1 MCKVWGQWLHHLREI
16 LECCWGWRWSLLSWR
31 RNHFWILLISYAF
44 PSLLPSAFFEAGP
57 CVVFCLLGSLGFLF
71 RESALSSQQLGSEAR
86 LVVAA
91 FPSYVCLFRVL
102 LATNLPMEFMFLVS
116 NACFQELLCSSW
128 KWKWNLVYAKNGIC
142 LILIP
147 SCCFFVP
154 SKTMGWVL
162 IVNNVYDWFDF

>member
-1 MCKVWGQWLHHLREI
+1 MCKVWGQWLHRYLREI

-44 PSLLPSAFFEAGP
+44 PHSFLQPFFEAGP

-71 RESALSSQQLGSEAR
+71 RESALSSQQPGQLKPGSWW
-86 LVVAA
+86 LLS
-91 FPSYVCLFRVL
+91 PSYVCLFLCVL

-116 NACFQELLCSSW
+116 DACFQVTW

-142 LILIP
+142 LILIA

-154 SKTMGWVL
+154 SKTMGWA
-162 IVNNVYDWFDF
+162 IYSE